1 MQVLNLNI
9 LFNLAIVKRG
19 RNDYF
24 SCDRSEVEIH

>member
-1 MQVLNLNI
+1 MQVLNLSV

-24 SCDRSEVEIH
+24 SGGRSEV